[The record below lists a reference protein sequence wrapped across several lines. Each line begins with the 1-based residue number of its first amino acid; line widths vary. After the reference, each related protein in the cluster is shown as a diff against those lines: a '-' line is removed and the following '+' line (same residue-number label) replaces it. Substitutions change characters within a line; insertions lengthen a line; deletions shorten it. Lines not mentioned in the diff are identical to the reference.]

1 MKEVEVKALGFEKGH
16 LLINDRYK
24 IRAEAI
30 SVRIKRTET
39 VGLVVEGMD
48 ITLKQVK
55 GSNFT
60 VEAIWMFVDAAI
72 ENYDSK
78 EKFDLHGGKKTP
90 LKELLKLFKPGGK

>member
-55 GSNFT
+55 GSYFT

-78 EKFDLHGGKKTP
+78 EKFDLPGRKKMRLEHTNRC
-90 LKELLKLFKPGGK
+90 FH